1 MSDLFFTSPAIHN
14 EYPPL
19 STTISRPPHPSASY
33 RLLLRHAA
41 DIVDYHPAIMSDI
54 ISSETNMPLRVR
66 RSIRLPLHS
75 YSSSCPA
82 AMARAAFSNK

>member
-14 EYPPL
+14 EYPPPF
-19 STTISRPPHPSASY
+19 RNNKPAAPPFSVLPPFASA
-33 RLLLRHAA
+33 RGH
-41 DIVDYHPAIMSDI
+41 IVDYHPAIMSDI

-82 AMARAAFSNK
+82 AMDRAAFSIK